1 MLPVVMASGCPIKTG
16 TDKVVSPY
24 REAPWLIM
32 RNEPVQDRKV
42 ADQSSRV
49 FQ

>member
-1 MLPVVMASGCPIKTG
+1 MASGCPIKTG
-16 TDKVVSPY
+16 TDKVVSFQ
-24 REAPWLIM
+24 RETPWLIM

-42 ADQSSRV
+42 ADQNSRA